1 VHDGGG
7 VTAEAF
13 LGVERS
19 LLGRRWRARGGEER
33 AGLAIAQRLAL
44 PEIVGRLLAG
54 RGIAPEAAES
64 FLSPTLREMLP
75 DPSRFLDMDK
85 AADRLARAVQ
95 AGESIA
101 VFGDYDVDGA
111 TSSALLARFFAA
123 AGRPIRVYIPDRM
136 KEGYGPNLPA
146 LLALQAEGVRL
157 VITVDCGITAFEP
170 LAAAASAGLEII
182 VVDHHVAEPRLPQ
195 AVAVVNPNRLDETK
209 GHGQLAAVGVAFL
222 LAVAV
227 NRALRRA
234 GWYAGERAEPDLKR
248 WLDLVA
254 LGTVCD
260 VVPLTGINRAL
271 VAQGLKVMAGRGN
284 TGLAALAD
292 VARLNEPPGSYHA
305 GFLLGP
311 RVNAGG
317 RVGEAGL
324 GARLLVTEDEIEARE
339 FARRLDGYNSERRL
353 IEEQVQAAAI
363 AQFEGPLVEGVVQAR
378 MAPGLVFAAARGW
391 HAGVIGIVASRL
403 KERYGRPACVV
414 AIDGEG
420 EAEVGKGS
428 GRSVAGI
435 DLGSAVIAARQAG
448 LLINGGGHAM
458 AAGFTVAGGRLDD
471 LRTFL
476 AERLGA
482 GLDGEPPRAVLDVD
496 GALQPGAATPE
507 LLALLERL
515 APYGSGNAEPRF
527 VLPAVRIVYADPVGE
542 DHIRC
547 VISGSDG
554 SRLKAMAFR
563 CRESELGRSL
573 MMAAGSALHL
583 AGHLRLNR
591 WQGREEVQLLI
602 DDGAPA

>member
-1 VHDGGG
+1 
-7 VTAEAF
+7 
-13 LGVERS
+13 
-19 LLGRRWRARGGEER
+19 
-33 AGLAIAQRLAL
+33 
-44 PEIVGRLLAG
+44 
-54 RGIAPEAAES
+54 
-64 FLSPTLREMLP
+64 
-75 DPSRFLDMDK
+75 
-85 AADRLARAVQ
+85 
-95 AGESIA
+95 
-101 VFGDYDVDGA
+101 
-111 TSSALLARFFAA
+111 
-123 AGRPIRVYIPDRM
+123 M

-170 LAAAASAGLEII
+170 LAAAAAAGLEVI
-182 VVDHHVAEPRLPQ
+182 VVDHHVAEPRLPE

-234 GWYAGERAEPDLKR
+234 GWYGAGRAEPDLKR

-292 VARLNEPPGSYHA
+292 VARLSEPPGQLSRGLPA
-305 GFLLGP
+305 GPAGQCRRPGGGGGAGRPAPRHRGRDRGP
-311 RVNAGG
+311 RIRPPPGRLQRRAPPDRGAGPG
-317 RVGEAGL
+317 RGHRAVRGAG
-324 GARLLVTEDEIEARE
+324 ASR
-339 FARRLDGYNSERRL
+339 
-353 IEEQVQAAAI
+353 Q
-363 AQFEGPLVEGVVQAR
+363 R

-420 EAEVGKGS
+420 EAAVGKGS

-471 LRTFL
+471 LRVFL

-482 GLDGEPPRAVLDVD
+482 GLDGEPPQAVLDVD
-496 GALQPGAATPE
+496 GALQAGAATAE
-507 LLALLERL
+507 LLGLLERL

-527 VLPAVRIVYADPVGE
+527 VLPAVRVVFADPVGE

-547 VISGSDG
+547 VIAGSDG

-563 CRESELGRSL
+563 CRESELGRALL
-573 MMAAGSALHL
+573 MPSGSALHL

-602 DDGAPA
+602 EDGAPA